1 MMPNSE
7 PQKASTKQLIR
18 PEIAFAQAVMLRRKL
33 QTLFSLSL
41 VDYQLRV
48 SNEIMLACIRGGNN
62 EIPILWA
69 RRSGKTEALVQTA
82 ITLGI
87 YWINVLGKPFR
98 VGSIN
103 PARDEQGV
111 AVTRDRIRERLESIG
126 PWLGVNGVEKFLDK
140 GRKTEDYIL
149 RDMET
154 QAECPFRCISADK
167 SAHVKGAGFH
177 LLLLEQVEEMD
188 ETKMRS
194 EIFEMPVGSEL
205 ESTRVLAGN
214 PSLEVTNHY
223 YLDRTIG
230 LEYPYL
236 VDWKAAGRYRP
247 SYGMWVQEESKR
259 LGLES
264 DEFRSQF
271 VCEWIQQRNRLT
283 NPDALR
289 ALQGDSVQGP
299 AGLRVA
305 GLDIAK
311 RADNTVLTIGER
323 RGFETFILAWLELEG
338 TNYEQQIELV
348 VEAIRKYPVA
358 TLVVDSTGAGDP
370 VCDMLAG
377 KLRGICQVIPYQFTP
392 RSIDSLYKVYDR
404 ELSQGRVH
412 YPKSMSDP
420 EQTRYLTRFIEQH
433 LAAEKEYKNNLLNV
447 RAPDRR
453 GAHDDYCA
461 SGALMIYA
469 ATQPDMSG
477 LFELRGAR
485 RRQ

>member
-1 MMPNSE
+1 MTQSSE
-7 PQKASTKQLIR
+7 PAKASASTIIK
-18 PEIAFAQAVMLRRKL
+18 PDVAVGEIVATRRELQKL
-33 QTLFSLSL
+33 FGVTL

-48 SNEIMLACIRGGNN
+48 SSTVIRACVKGGNN

-69 RRSGKTEALVQTA
+69 RRSGKTEMLIQTS
-82 ITLGI
+82 ISLGI
-87 YWINVLGKPFR
+87 YWIGKLHQHFR

-111 AVTRDRIRERLESIG
+111 AVTRDRLRERLDMID
-126 PWLGVNGVEKFLDK
+126 PWLGMNGFEKFLDK
-140 GRKTEDYIL
+140 GRKTEDYVL
-149 RDMET
+149 RDSDT
-154 QAECPFRCISADK
+154 GAECRFRCISADK

-236 VDWKAAGRYRP
+236 VDWKTAGRYRP
-247 SYGMWVQEESKR
+247 SYGMWVEEESKR

-271 VCEWIQQRNRLT
+271 ICEWIQQRNRLT

-289 ALQGDSVQGP
+289 ALQVDSVQGP
-299 AGLRVA
+299 AGFRIA
-305 GLDIAK
+305 GLDVAK

-338 TNYEQQIELV
+338 TNYEQQIDLI
-348 VEAIRKYPVA
+348 VEAVRKYGVA

-370 VCDMLAG
+370 VCDMLVA
-377 KLRGICQVIPYQFTP
+377 KLGGSCQVIPYQFTAL
-392 RSIDSLYKVYDR
+392 SADTLYKVYDR
-404 ELSQGRVH
+404 ELSQSRLH
-412 YPKSMSDP
+412 FPKNATD
-420 EQTRYLTRFIEQH
+420 EQARYLARFIEQH
-433 LAAEKEYKNNLLNV
+433 LAAEKEYKINKLNV

-453 GAHDDYCA
+453 GMHDDYCA
-461 SGALMIYA
+461 SGALMVYGA
-469 ATQPDMSG
+469 MQPDPSA
-477 LFELRGAR
+477 LFALRGAS
-485 RRQ
+485 RQQ